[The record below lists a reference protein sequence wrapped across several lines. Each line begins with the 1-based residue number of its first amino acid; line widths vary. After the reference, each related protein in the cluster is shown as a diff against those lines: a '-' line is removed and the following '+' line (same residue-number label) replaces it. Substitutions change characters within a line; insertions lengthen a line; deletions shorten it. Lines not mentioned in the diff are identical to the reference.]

1 MIKSDIRKSLTTVDI
16 SHYDSVIE
24 TFSERLRARNLA
36 KNTALNY
43 IACLK
48 IFFAWCVLYLAS
60 KAAMALDYEDFRAFI
75 AFLEQDGLQPR
86 TINVYIAALKQFR
99 HFIQKESW
107 SRYEITFKK
116 YDQKLPKVPS
126 ADQAGQ
132 LVSACST
139 NLEFLL
145 IMLLLSTGMR
155 ISEVCALTYGDIER
169 DDRQIYV
176 HPGKGR
182 SDRHVPLDDL
192 VLEALEAYCRET
204 IELCRAA
211 GEPIPTKDSPIFRF
225 NDGIRPANAN
235 FLARVFKSIDTRA
248 FNGSHHFTP
257 HSCRHYF
264 ALQVYL
270 QKYDLMLVKDLLGHR
285 SLNATEVYLRLAS
298 AMSLRKDGYINP
310 LHLCKK
316 PGMKWLLFSG
326 KKPEDDDD

>member
-1 MIKSDIRKSLTTVDI
+1 MKNPDSRKQLTTVDI
-16 SHYDSVIE
+16 SPYGSVVE

-36 KNTALNY
+36 KSTVGNY
-43 IACLK
+43 IACFK
-48 IFFAWCVLYLAS
+48 IFLAWCVVYLAS
-60 KAAMALDYEDFRAFI
+60 KVVTLLDYDDFRAFI
-75 AFLEQDGLQPR
+75 LFLEQAGLMPR
-86 TINVYIAALKQFR
+86 TVNVYIATLKQFR

-107 SRYEITFKK
+107 SKYEITYKK
-116 YDQKLPKVPS
+116 YDRNLPKAPS
-126 ADQAGQ
+126 IEQAGQ

-155 ISEVCALTYGDIER
+155 ISEVCALIYRDIER
-169 DDRQIYV
+169 EAKQIYV
-176 HPGKGR
+176 RPGKGR

-225 NDGIRPANAN
+225 KNGIRPANKG
-235 FLARVFKSIDTRA
+235 FLERVFKAVEARA
-248 FNGSHHFTP
+248 FNGSHLFTP
-257 HSCRHYF
+257 HSCRSYF

-270 QKYDLMLVKDLLGHR
+270 QKYDLMLVKDLLGHHT
-285 SLNATEVYLRLAS
+285 LNATEVYLRLARS
-298 AMSLRKDGYINP
+298 MGMRKDGYINP

-316 PGMKWLLFSG
+316 PDVKLSLLPG